1 MKRWR
6 EMKPASFSVG
16 WEFIQTPQWLDEFSE
31 VSVGET
37 EKDEP
42 TKDQQAGNWTE
53 RVKKRKKKRRDD
65 YRWNYSKR
73 FRAFQT
79 VAIENITV
87 ITWITGSFS
96 SNSFFRNLWQTV
108 LFRRLT
114 AISKID
120 GNFYNHI
127 FKEKPLT
134 LLRGYMLLRWT
145 HQPVSTTQPFFSAF
159 LLKKT
164 GNKWPGGTTKRVLVI
179 APWDRKTKLLLWK
192 LLFCHIQCIWK
203 IQSVIPAKD
212 EMTATFHNICN
223 SPTTRMQER
232 QKIQK

>member
-1 MKRWR
+1 MNSQRWVWVR
-6 EMKPASFSVG
+6 QKKMSPPKTSRP
-16 WEFIQTPQWLDEFSE
+16 
-31 VSVGET
+31 ET
-37 EKDEP
+37 EP
-42 TKDQQAGNWTE
+42 RGW
-53 RVKKRKKKRRDD
+53 KKEKKKKRDD
-65 YRWNYSKR
+65 YRWNYSKG
-73 FRAFQT
+73 FRA
-79 VAIENITV
+79 VAIENITM
-87 ITWITGSFS
+87 IIWITGSFS
-96 SNSFFRNLWQTV
+96 SNSFFRNLWQMV

-120 GNFYNHI
+120 CNFYNHI

-145 HQPVSTTQPFFSAF
+145 HQPVSTTQPSFSAF

-212 EMTATFHNICN
+212 EMTATFHNTCN
-223 SPTTRMQER
+223 SPTIRMQER